1 MFFFQVLI
9 CKTSIN
15 FVAQKMQTDQTAI
28 SGDPPPETTEILDE
42 PQPDSGE
49 VPGDVS
55 HDPAGISSS
64 SYTMG
69 NQKEIMKALE
79 TVERDSVAIAESFVS
94 LFSSLRLSLSEVL
107 HIFLCIQFYF
117 FVDVFSL

>member
-42 PQPDSGE
+42 SQPDS
-49 VPGDVS
+49 GDVS